1 VSAPTLIRP
10 DWPAPPTVSALVTT
24 REGGASGGPWAGLNL
39 GDHVG
44 DALEAVNANRAAL
57 QGLLPAG
64 TALQWLRQVHGI
76 TVVQASGD
84 GIVPEADACWTNE
97 PRIACAVLTADCLPV
112 LFCDRSGTFVAAA
125 HAGWRG
131 LCAGVL
137 EATVAALPVD
147 PRQLLAWLGPAI
159 GPSAFEVGPEVRG
172 VLVAAADA
180 GAALAAAA
188 DAESSRPAAPVGVAS
203 VSQQAAVEAA
213 FAPSPRPGH
222 YLLDL
227 YALARIRL
235 RAAGVDAIYGGG
247 FCTLSDPRKFYSYR
261 RDGVTGR
268 MASVIQLK

>member
-1 VSAPTLIRP
+1 
-10 DWPAPPTVSALVTT
+10 
-24 REGGASGGPWAGLNL
+24 LNL
-39 GDHVG
+39 GDHVV
-44 DALEAVNANRAAL
+44 DAPEAVNANRAVL

-188 DAESSRPAAPVGVAS
+188 DVGAALAAAADAGAALAAAADVGAAPATQDLAVAAGTGPTCTAAAVGVAS